1 MAWGPR
7 HEPTSIERT
16 SLTEMKRDGRGDT
29 RREHTEATLD
39 RWEEG
44 RKGGEGIAIVDW
56 KKLAQLYF
64 DERHFVVGVTP
75 PA

>member
-1 MAWGPR
+1 M
-7 HEPTSIERT
+7 
-16 SLTEMKRDGRGDT
+16 DGG
-29 RREHTEATLD
+29 
-39 RWEEG
+39 
-44 RKGGEGIAIVDW
+44 GGEGRRVAIVDW